1 VSVITPNAAIADR
14 WTCAR
19 EAKILRRPLEQFLR
33 SRGLPLAV
41 QAQVQVLEDVAR
53 VGTYFLEA
61 AYAAYAKDHWEALPL
76 LPRQAS
82 LLAKSAFALAGA
94 VCELIGTPQHA
105 QLAAAE
111 VVTGFFTPRYG
122 SRLAARVSVEGMV
135 WCALRSP
142 HGLLDQLLESI
153 AVLSVP
159 AITENNESCVQAASE
174 KLAERI
180 AAINP

>member
-1 VSVITPNAAIADR
+1 VSVIIPNAAIADR

-33 SRGLPLAV
+33 VHGLPLASEGEG
-41 QAQVQVLEDVAR
+41 QVMQDVAR
-53 VGTYFLEA
+53 VGRYFLEA
-61 AYAAYAKDHWEALPL
+61 AYAAYARDHWEALPL

-135 WCALRSP
+135 WCTLRSP
-142 HGLLDQLLESI
+142 HGVLDRLLESI
-153 AVLSVP
+153 AVLSVQ
-159 AITENNESCVQAASE
+159 AIIEKSESCEQAASE
-174 KLAERI
+174 QLAARI